1 MEKRIFKAS
10 LGWQGQGEQGKENF
24 ETCFDSVLFSTG
36 KLSLIWYILGGS
48 MYYSSSPLR
57 HFRLFGTCRDAEEV
71 CEEMLYLE

>member
-48 MYYSSSPLR
+48 MYYSSFP
-57 HFRLFGTCRDAEEV
+57 FKTF
-71 CEEMLYLE
+71 